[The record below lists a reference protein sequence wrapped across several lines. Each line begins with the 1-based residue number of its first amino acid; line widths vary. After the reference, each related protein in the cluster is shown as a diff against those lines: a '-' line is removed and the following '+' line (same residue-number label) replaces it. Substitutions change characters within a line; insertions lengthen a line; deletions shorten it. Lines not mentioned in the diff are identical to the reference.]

1 MTWFGTSR
9 IANVALPA
17 SLALACAQ
25 QGGTSSAPARAQAGI
40 FFGGQ
45 IQHRAEW
52 PLILDETRQTQ
63 GFRIEFARA
72 VREPTHVR
80 WEVVRP
86 TARQRKHALPPTESV
101 TSTFEATI
109 VAGTD
114 HFDQLIRFEDGD
126 RPGEWRLRVL
136 VNGVSILD
144 RSIRVVPKSATAQED

>member
-1 MTWFGTSR
+1 VTRFGSSR
-9 IANVALPA
+9 IANVALTA

-25 QGGTSSAPARAQAGI
+25 QSETSGAPARARAGI

-45 IQHRAEW
+45 IQNRAEW

-63 GFRIEFARA
+63 GFRIDFARA

-86 TARQRKHALPPTESV
+86 TAKQRKHALPPIESA
-101 TSTFEATI
+101 TSTFEAT
-109 VAGTD
+109 VAVGTD
-114 HFDQLIRFEDGD
+114 HFDQLIHFDDGD

-136 VNGVSILD
+136 VNGASILD
-144 RSIRVVPKSATAQED
+144 RSIRVVPKSAAIQDD